1 MHITVIGAIRTSL
14 LLVPYH
20 RYYVFVVDI
29 ISTVFKMVFVRYYLY
44 SECIEKYYVIVTEI
58 IATVFEM
65 VFNGYYINS
74 NYIIVLE
81 FLKYTFMK
89 YFEIFPLEI
98 LLKKYIYIL

>member
-1 MHITVIGAIRTSL
+1 ML
-14 LLVPYH
+14 LLP
-20 RYYVFVVDI
+20 
-29 ISTVFKMVFVRYYLY
+29 K
-44 SECIEKYYVIVTEI
+44 I

-98 LLKKYIYIL
+98 LLKINILWHVIGFGKIAKNFGKYFRKENILITLYS